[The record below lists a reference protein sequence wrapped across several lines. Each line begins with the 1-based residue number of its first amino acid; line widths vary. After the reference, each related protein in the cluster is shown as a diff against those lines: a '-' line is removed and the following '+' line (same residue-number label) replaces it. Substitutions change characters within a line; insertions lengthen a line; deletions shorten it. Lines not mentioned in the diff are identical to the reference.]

1 MNPFEMVVAI
11 VIIVTI
17 GKVISTR
24 YKAKHGIIED
34 NAGNQKLVPAQVTQD
49 NDAQSQ
55 EIKNLKERVQILER
69 IVTDNSKAID
79 LDREIES
86 LRNT

>member
-17 GKVISTR
+17 GSIFRTKHL
-24 YKAKHGIIED
+24 AKHGMVED
-34 NAGNQKLVPAQVTQD
+34 KKGDKSLLIPQENSKQQ
-49 NDAQSQ
+49 Q
-55 EIKNLKERVQILER
+55 EIRDLKERVQILER
-69 IVTDNSKAID
+69 IVTDNNKAID